1 MAVQQQRKVAPG
13 AAAELGGGAASWCTL
28 HSALVHSAL
37 HTAAGFVCSKLV
49 HGAPTPKAIVVAF
62 PGFEE
67 TRRLA
72 LAPSLPHF

>member
-28 HSALVHSAL
+28 HSALVHTAL
-37 HTAAGFVCSKLV
+37 HTEAGFVCSKLV
-49 HGAPTPKAIVVAF
+49 HGAPTPKAIVAAF
-62 PGFEE
+62 PGIEE

-72 LAPSLPHF
+72 VAPSLPQF

>member
-28 HSALVHSAL
+28 HSALVH
-37 HTAAGFVCSKLV
+37 TAAGFVCSKLV
-49 HGAPTPKAIVVAF
+49 HGAPTPKAIVAAF
-62 PGFEE
+62 PGIEE